1 MIVTASRVAPAL
13 VLAAA
18 LATPSTLA
26 AQDRGESP
34 TAELSIRLQ
43 ILEDELRELRGELEV
58 QRFETRELE
67 RELDALRADRG
78 LEPARPPA
86 PAIPGSADDPAR
98 GGDGTAGGRDD
109 AEDDPEDDADGG
121 EARVRTDRG
130 GTLGGAPAG
139 PETVL
144 DTPTLEGEPSRS
156 EDAPSSGSYDRGLAL
171 LQAGR
176 YGDARAELEGFV
188 AANAEDPRAPEAAFW
203 AAETLF
209 VEGEYAAAAAAFA
222 ENYRGFG
229 PEAPRAPD
237 SLLKVAL
244 ALTELDDTNR
254 ACRTLEALELRHD
267 DLSRSLA
274 AAANRAR
281 ERAGC
286 D

>member
-1 MIVTASRVAPAL
+1 LIVNPVRFAL
-13 VLAAA
+13 VVSLAVAA
-18 LATPSTLA
+18 PSVLQ

-58 QRFETRELE
+58 QRFRTRELQRQLNE
-67 RELDALRADRG
+67 VREAQG
-78 LEPARPPA
+78 LEPVSPAA
-86 PAIPGSADDPAR
+86 PAAPGSAGDPAR
-98 GGDGTAGGRDD
+98 GGDGTATTARDD
-109 AEDDPEDDADGG
+109 R
-121 EARVRTDRG
+121 ARQAGDG
-130 GTLGGAPAG
+130 GTLGDAPAG

-144 DTPTLEGEPSRS
+144 DTPTLEGEPTRR
-156 EDAPSSGSYDRGLAL
+156 DAPATGSYDRGLAL

-188 AANAEDPRAPEAAFW
+188 AANPEDPRAPEAAFW

-209 VEGEYAAAAAAFA
+209 VEGEYTAAAAAFA

-244 ALTELDDTNR
+244 ALTEMGDTNR
-254 ACRTLEALELRHD
+254 ACRTLQALELRHQE
-267 DLSRSLA
+267 LSRSLE

-286 D
+286 R

>member
-1 MIVTASRVAPAL
+1 LIVTPVRAVL
-13 VLAAA
+13 VLALTVTAPG
-18 LATPSTLA
+18 ATR
-26 AQDRGESP
+26 AQQPDGSP
-34 TAELSIRLQ
+34 GAELSIRLQ

-58 QRFETRELE
+58 QRFRTRELQRQLNE
-67 RELDALRADRG
+67 VREAQG
-78 LEPARPPA
+78 LEPVSPAA
-86 PAIPGSADDPAR
+86 PAAPGGAGDPAR
-98 GGDGTAGGRDD
+98 GGDGTAGARS
-109 AEDDPEDDADGG
+109 DGAG
-121 EARVRTDRG
+121 TA
-130 GTLGGAPAG
+130 GTLGGAPSG
-139 PETVL
+139 SQTVL
-144 DTPTLEGEPSRS
+144 DTPTLEGEPTRR
-156 EDAPSSGSYDRGLAL
+156 DGAPASGSYDRGLAL

-176 YGDARAELEGFV
+176 YGDARGELEGFV
-188 AANAEDPRAPEAAFW
+188 AANPQDPRAPEAAFW

-244 ALTELDDTNR
+244 ALTEMGDTNR

-286 D
+286 G

>member
-1 MIVTASRVAPAL
+1 MIVTPSRLGLAL
-13 VLAAA
+13 ILAA
-18 LATPSTLA
+18 TLGA
-26 AQDRGESP
+26 ASAARAQDQGESP

-58 QRFETRELE
+58 QRFRTRELQ
-67 RELDALRADRG
+67 RQLNELRQAQG
-78 LEPARPPA
+78 LEPASPDA
-86 PAIPGSADDPAR
+86 PAAPGSAGDPAR
-98 GGDGTAGGRDD
+98 GGDGTATAG
-109 AEDDPEDDADGG
+109 
-121 EARVRTDRG
+121 DRG
-130 GTLGGAPAG
+130 AGRAGTDDGSTLGGTPAG

-144 DTPTLEGEPSRS
+144 DTPTLEGEPGRRD
-156 EDAPSSGSYDRGLAL
+156 DAPASGSYDRGLAL

-188 AANAEDPRAPEAAFW
+188 AANPDDPRAPEAAFW

-209 VEGEYAAAAAAFA
+209 VEGDYAAAAAAFA

-229 PEAPRAPD
+229 AAAPRAPD

-244 ALTELDDTNR
+244 ALTEMGDTNR
-254 ACRTLEALELRHD
+254 ACRTLQALELRHD
-267 DLSRSLA
+267 DLSRSLE

-286 D
+286 G

>member
-1 MIVTASRVAPAL
+1 LIVTPARVALA
-13 VLAAA
+13 VALAA
-18 LATPSTLA
+18 TLTA
-26 AQDRGESP
+26 AAAVRAQDRGESP
-34 TAELSIRLQ
+34 SAELSIRLQ

-58 QRFETRELE
+58 QRFRTRELE
-67 RELDALRADRG
+67 RQLDELRAAQG
-78 LEPARPPA
+78 LEPARPAA
-86 PAIPGSADDPAR
+86 PAAPGSAGDPAR
-98 GGDGTAGGRDD
+98 GGDGTATARDGG
-109 AEDDPEDDADGG
+109 DGG
-121 EARVRTDRG
+121 EGRAGTDGG

-139 PETVL
+139 PETAL
-144 DTPTLEGEPSRS
+144 DTPTLEGEPTRS
-156 EDAPSSGSYDRGLAL
+156 EDAAGSGSYDRGLAL

-188 AANAEDPRAPEAAFW
+188 AANPDDPRAPEAAFW

-229 PEAPRAPD
+229 PQAPRAPD

-244 ALTELDDTNR
+244 ALTEMGDTNR
-254 ACRTLEALELRHD
+254 ACRTLQALELRHD

-281 ERAGC
+281 ERADCG
-286 D
+286 